1 MSSLRVIFAFSVRC
15 FVFSLVVQLRMRTL
29 CTAAAADGNKT
40 DHLSLLDFKAKIR
53 HDPQYSLKSW
63 NDSVHFCNWD
73 GVICSSKHRRVTVL
87 DLQSKGLV
95 GSLSPHVGNLSFLRQ
110 LILQNNT
117 LQGEIPQEIG
127 HLFRLQVLR
136 LENNSFEGNYFS
148 GGIPPS
154 LGNLSS
160 LEVFAAD
167 GNLLDGTIPES
178 FGKLKYLAYIG
189 LHGNKLSGTFPAS
202 IYNLSSIIFLLVSDN
217 LLHGSIP
224 SNIGLQLPHLQEL
237 EMWGNHFSGSIPV
250 SLSNAS
256 ELVYVDLGTNNFTGK
271 VLSAHFGGLRHLS
284 HLALYQNSLGSNKDD
299 DLDFI
304 TSLLNSTSFVFLD
317 LSTNQLEGAF
327 PNSVANL
334 SSPLQWLSLGQN
346 RIHGRLPSWL
356 SGLVSLSRLS
366 IQFNQITGSIPSDM
380 GKLQNLYSM
389 FFDHNRLTGII
400 PSSIGNLSFLNLLH
414 LNDNNLHGTIPSSL
428 GNCHELVFIDLSQNN
443 LNGSISDQLFALPSM
458 LVSIDLSQNQ
468 LVGSIPSEVG
478 NLVNMNELIVSK
490 NNLSG
495 NITDDLGRCNSL
507 EFLRLDDNN
516 FQGTIPTSFEALKGL
531 RELDLS
537 KNNLSGEIPEY
548 FVKFALEYLNLSYN
562 DFEGEVSMEGVFA
575 NSSVISLEGNDKL
588 CGGIEELKLPTC
600 RVSKK
605 SKSDHVKIIAIS
617 ISSVFAVAL
626 ISAFFYCWFQ
636 HPKTEVVSDTLVLKS
651 LEEVSYKSI
660 LKATNGFSA
669 ESLIGAGSFGSVYKV
684 ILDEDGPALAIKVLN
699 LQHRGASKSFMAE
712 CEALKSIRHRNL
724 VKIITSCTSIDF
736 QGNDFKALVY
746 EYMPNGNLENW
757 LHLGSGI
764 GVAPFETNSLSLLQ
778 RIDIAID
785 IGNALDYLHHQC
797 ERPIIHCDLK
807 PSNVLLDIDMVA
819 HIGDFGLA
827 KFLPQLANPAQS
839 SSMGVRGTIGYAPP
853 EYGLGSEVS
862 TSGDVYSYGILLLE
876 MMTGKKPTDD
886 NFTGN
891 HNLHSICRMALP
903 DEVSEIVDPILLQ
916 GDETN
921 NNQGSMEPKAA
932 DSKVKCLI
940 SMIKVG
946 IACSMESPQDR
957 MDISNALTNLH
968 YIKSNYIRTR
978 EGL

>member
-136 LENNSFEGNYFS
+136 LENNSFEGEIPSNLSHCSNLFFLRLGYNKLVGKIPVELSTLSNLIRLSIIGNYFS

-443 LNGSISDQLFALPSM
+443 LNGSISDQLFALP
-458 LVSIDLSQNQ
+458 
-468 LVGSIPSEVG
+468 
-478 NLVNMNELIVSK
+478 
-490 NNLSG
+490 
-495 NITDDLGRCNSL
+495 T
-507 EFLRLDDNN
+507 
-516 FQGTIPTSFEALKGL
+516 
-531 RELDLS
+531 
-537 KNNLSGEIPEY
+537 
-548 FVKFALEYLNLSYN
+548 
-562 DFEGEVSMEGVFA
+562 
-575 NSSVISLEGNDKL
+575 
-588 CGGIEELKLPTC
+588 
-600 RVSKK
+600 
-605 SKSDHVKIIAIS
+605 
-617 ISSVFAVAL
+617 
-626 ISAFFYCWFQ
+626 FFYCWFQ

-978 EGL
+978 EGK